1 MNTSVAKVNGMAR
14 YLINRDDIL
23 EIGKALNFNAEVL
36 KQLIDEVNRLERRIK
51 ELEEGNKNVNSKNR

>member
-14 YLINRDDIL
+14 YLVNRDDIL